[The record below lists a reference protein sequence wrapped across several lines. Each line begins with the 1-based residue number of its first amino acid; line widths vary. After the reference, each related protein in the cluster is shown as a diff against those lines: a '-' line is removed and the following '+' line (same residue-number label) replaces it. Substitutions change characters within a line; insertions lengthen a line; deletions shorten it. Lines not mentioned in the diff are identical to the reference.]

1 MKKYIFFLVSLITPT
16 ISWAQ
21 VTVGVRFNNPLLYVS
36 SISHLHDREGEELG
50 SNV

>member
-21 VTVGVRFNNPLLYVS
+21 VTVGVKVNNPLLYGS
-36 SISHLHDREGEELG
+36 SISPLYDKEG
-50 SNV
+50 